1 MNKTHH
7 LLIPLFGLLLAMGCL
22 TGCIKEDMSDCP
34 PPVNPE
40 PEPEPE
46 PTTGTLK
53 LALTYFMHNTQENGE
68 YVDLFSQ
75 QVRKVDVFVF
85 DEEGNFLQQI
95 TEEAAPQFA
104 DNYTKEIELPAG
116 NYQFVVWGNHY
127 EDETMH
133 NQGDGVSLGDGRM
146 ALLSV
151 LNGETELP
159 MLTDSLFHGMTAQ
172 PVTVVNGEDQ
182 VIPIDLMKNRNDVRL
197 VVRWREEGH
206 TEYCTHTEHAQSI
219 TAVITDN
226 NGTYDFHN
234 NVVEKKEITYL
245 PDRFADWYDPV
256 FHGDARPYPTEQEHV
271 YVADF
276 SELRLMKNNADARL
290 VIRNA
295 EGTTVYD
302 RALTGPNGLITLL
315 EEYQTQEALDR
326 EDRYLIELLF
336 ECEHEDEPDE
346 PDGPGTDE
354 PDDPGTDEP
363 DGPGTDPTPVPED
376 PWSAITIVVNG
387 WTLIDKDIEL

>member
-40 PEPEPE
+40 PEPKPE

-159 MLTDSLFHGMTAQ
+159 MLTDSLCHGMTAQ

-197 VVRWREEGH
+197 VVRWREEG
-206 TEYCTHTEHAQSI
+206 Q
-219 TAVITDN
+219 
-226 NGTYDFHN
+226 
-234 NVVEKKEITYL
+234 
-245 PDRFADWYDPV
+245 
-256 FHGDARPYPTEQEHV
+256 
-271 YVADF
+271 
-276 SELRLMKNNADARL
+276 
-290 VIRNA
+290 
-295 EGTTVYD
+295 
-302 RALTGPNGLITLL
+302 
-315 EEYQTQEALDR
+315 
-326 EDRYLIELLF
+326 
-336 ECEHEDEPDE
+336 
-346 PDGPGTDE
+346 
-354 PDDPGTDEP
+354 
-363 DGPGTDPTPVPED
+363 PE
-376 PWSAITIVVNG
+376 
-387 WTLIDKDIEL
+387 